1 MKLTL
6 YCTPHFCGQWP
17 VIKVILNNKE
27 INTFQVTEEN
37 PNITVN
43 LKLEEQN
50 NLKINYFNKKEKH
63 TAYKDGAILQDQY
76 LSLDCIR
83 IDDILVETWLLTEG
97 YYEPDYFPG
106 YLKSTHNQKLD
117 TKLKS
122 QLIWHFP
129 GTFSFPT
136 FTKNFWDWYYVN
148 KIQKEVV
155 KFTDKDP
162 ERIFKYRGSL
172 DPCTEIVK
180 KLKELIK

>member
-27 INTFQVTEEN
+27 INTFQVTKEH

-83 IDDILVETWLLTEG
+83 IDDILVETWLLTDG

-117 TKLKS
+117 T
-122 QLIWHFP
+122 
-129 GTFSFPT
+129 
-136 FTKNFWDWYYVN
+136 
-148 KIQKEVV
+148 
-155 KFTDKDP
+155 
-162 ERIFKYRGSL
+162 
-172 DPCTEIVK
+172 
-180 KLKELIK
+180 